1 MKFAV
6 NFSLLIGLS
15 VTSLQVSSQIFTI
28 SYIDNDL
35 LAPVSKTILLEAYKK
50 IGIDLK
56 FIAYPNLR
64 ALKIA
69 NNGEVDG
76 ELQRI
81 GGLTSDYPNLI
92 QVPQAIQKI
101 AWHTFAKEL
110 AIEIMGWQSLTDFT
124 IVMPTGSSYTKKM
137 TSGMEVYYVDDQ
149 KSLFTMLNK
158 GRAEVAV
165 ASITAGLSYLEK
177 SENSSIKASYQPVGE
192 KSLFHYLHV
201 KHKNMVPK
209 INQILQQMQAYGRIN
224 QIRRQYLSALRKD

>member
-6 NFSLLIGLS
+6 NFYLLIGLS
-15 VTSLQVSSQIFTI
+15 VTSLQASSQIFTI

-35 LAPVSKTILLEAYKK
+35 LAPVSKLILLEAYKK

-56 FIAYPNLR
+56 FIAYPDLR

-101 AWHTFAKEL
+101 AWHTFAKEIS
-110 AIEIMGWQSLTDFT
+110 IEIMDWPSLADFT
-124 IVMPTGSSYTKKM
+124 IVMPAGSEYTKKM
-137 TSGMEVYYVDDQ
+137 TSGMDVYFVDDQ
-149 KSLFTMLNK
+149 KNLFAMLNK
-158 GRAEVAV
+158 GRTEVAV
-165 ASITAGLSYLEK
+165 ASITAGISYLGK
-177 SENSSIKASYQPVGE
+177 SENSHIKVSHQPVAE
-192 KSLFHYLHV
+192 QLLFHYLHV
-201 KHKNMVPK
+201 KHKKTVSK
-209 INQILQQMQAYGRIN
+209 INKILLQMQAYGRIN
-224 QIRRQYLSALRKD
+224 QIRRQYLATLRKD